1 MSGGGGERERERER
15 ERETSKV
22 RERERRSKIEKRD
35 TIKNNLKKKYPPTT
49 LIRIYKHLI
58 FNW

>member
-15 ERETSKV
+15 
-22 RERERRSKIEKRD
+22 D
-35 TIKNNLKKKYPPTT
+35 TIKNNLKKKYRPAT

>member
-15 ERETSKV
+15 ERPVKS
-22 RERERRSKIEKRD
+22 ERERRSKIEKRH
-35 TIKNNLKKKYPPTT
+35 TIKNNFKKKYPPAT
-49 LIRIYKHLI
+49 LICIYKHLI

>member
-15 ERETSKV
+15 PVKS
-22 RERERRSKIEKRD
+22 ERERRSKIEKRD
-35 TIKNNLKKKYPPTT
+35 TIKNNLKKKYPPAT
-49 LIRIYKHLI
+49 LIRVYKHLI

>member
-35 TIKNNLKKKYPPTT
+35 TIKNNFKKKIPTYY
-49 LIRIYKHLI
+49 INSYI
-58 FNW
+58 

>member
-15 ERETSKV
+15 PVKS
-22 RERERRSKIEKRD
+22 ERERRSKIEKRE
-35 TIKNNLKKKYPPTT
+35 TIKNNIKKKYPHAT

>member
-1 MSGGGGERERERER
+1 MVERERERER
-15 ERETSKV
+15 ERETSKI

-35 TIKNNLKKKYPPTT
+35 TIKNNFKKKYPPAT
-49 LIRIYKHLI
+49 LICIYKHLI